1 MPPIELFRHSRFG
14 CEQRSPAGK
23 FVFKGTS
30 TIVFKDTSTSG
41 GSPPDQADWVL
52 SALVQLFSKVPT
64 RPGKPFAPR
73 NLADLRLPALVVIAS
88 PGRRA
93 VDLPITTVTI
103 SSSINSKSS

>member
-1 MPPIELFRHSRFG
+1 MSRAAQQESLF
-14 CEQRSPAGK
+14 
-23 FVFKGTS
+23 FKGYKYNR
-30 TIVFKDTSTSG
+30 FKGYKYKSG

-103 SSSINSKSS
+103 SLSINSKSS